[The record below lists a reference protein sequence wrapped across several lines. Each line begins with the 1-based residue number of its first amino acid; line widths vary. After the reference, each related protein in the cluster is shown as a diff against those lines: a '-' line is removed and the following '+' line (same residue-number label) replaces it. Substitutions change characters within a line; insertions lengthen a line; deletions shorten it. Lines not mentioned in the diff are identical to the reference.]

1 MSIYVL
7 LDYIEFSRKIRD
19 KPTWEGLKDIKR
31 CFGGIRI

>member
-19 KPTWEGLKDIKR
+19 KPTWEGLKRHKKMFWRD
-31 CFGGIRI
+31 